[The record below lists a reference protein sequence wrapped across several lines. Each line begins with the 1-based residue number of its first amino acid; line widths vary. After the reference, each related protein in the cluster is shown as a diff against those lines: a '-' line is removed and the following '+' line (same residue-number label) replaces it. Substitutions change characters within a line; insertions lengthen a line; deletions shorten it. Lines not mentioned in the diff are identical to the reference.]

1 MFADILLPIA
11 APGAYTYLLPPALE
25 ERAKAGCRV
34 VVPFGVRRR
43 YTGLILRLHNDAPA
57 DGVKLKSVEEL
68 LDEQPVVN
76 ELQLRLWQ
84 WMASYYMCTEGEV
97 LKAALPSGLKPGSE
111 TIVARQPDFADVDAL
126 TSRDA
131 ALLALGAAEVMLS
144 LIHI

>member
-1 MFADILLPIA
+1 MFMFADILLPLA

-68 LDEQPVVN
+68 LDEQPVVI
-76 ELQLRLWQ
+76 ELQMQLWQ

-97 LKAALPSGLKPGSE
+97 LKAALPSGLKPSASSS
-111 TIVARQPDFADVDAL
+111 I
-126 TSRDA
+126 
-131 ALLALGAAEVMLS
+131 
-144 LIHI
+144 